1 MKTLNNV
8 PRLLIALALAAAAL
22 AGCATGGG
30 DPIANYDFR
39 YAMAGDDGVRPYQVY
54 DDGKSTY
61 LQLAAPVD
69 DLHIAVATASGRIEQ
84 PIVRRGAVLVIPSI
98 ARTLVLTQKGSLA
111 EVRYQGPERASTIRA
126 ATTEATTAV
135 ANDSAAATADVAA
148 LPVQTAAIGAAPL
161 PASTGSATPTAIAPA
176 AAPVA
181 DQGSALARSFG
192 ALAIRQTGTGDVA
205 RIQIR
210 FAAKAPGR
218 ADPAA
223 LSFLAT
229 NGTPLV
235 AQWNADGTIVSLP
248 VVPVV
253 LVTDH
258 RTTVQIERIAT
269 SEYRLDPA
277 NAAHLEGVFDDNGAT
292 YFKFA
297 PSARAIAVTGDGINA
312 TGEQKD
318 RFYKLPGVADRF
330 TATADGQSTSVTR
343 VQTVRFA
350 DRVVS

>member
-8 PRLLIALALAAAAL
+8 PRSLIALALAAAAL

-61 LQLAAPVD
+61 LQLAGPVD
-69 DLHIAVATASGRIEQ
+69 DLHIAVATASGRIDQ
-84 PIVRRGAVLVIPSI
+84 PITRRGTVLVIPSI

-111 EVRYQGPERASTIRA
+111 EVRYQGPERAPTIRA
-126 ATTEATTAV
+126 ATT
-135 ANDSAAATADVAA
+135 AAATDTSGASADVAA
-148 LPVQTAAIGAAPL
+148 SPVQTAAVGAVPL
-161 PASTGSATPTAIAPA
+161 PASTGSATSPAIALA
-176 AAPVA
+176 APPVA

-192 ALAIRQTGTGDVA
+192 ALAIRQSGTGDAA

-210 FAAKAPGR
+210 FAAKAPRR
-218 ADPAA
+218 ADPAR
-223 LSFLAT
+223 LSFLAP

-248 VVPVV
+248 VIPVV

-258 RTTVQIERIAT
+258 LTTVQIERTAT

-343 VQTVRFA
+343 VQTVRFS